1 MVFYKSEWKSRLSV
15 TFVPCEL
22 PFFHLNFFHFAMV
35 DGKDDPQQGIETT
48 PAEGIEV
55 VHNQDRK
62 VDMGEYEN
70 KQDISHV
77 EKVLSESDDLV
88 KDNMDIT
95 RVDKEIQAY
104 AAHSQVD
111 IDEETNKRL
120 KKLIDRRVL
129 VVMICTYFLQ
139 ALDKGTMSF
148 AAIMGIKDDAHLN
161 DGQKVCN
168 TCCAFSSIN
177 ILSLFL
183 SIVLLV
189 DYVYLHRSPCRR
201 ISHKLDHPKS
211 PTRQILGPQHHPL
224 GYDSGTPCSLQEFHW
239 VGHRSYPPGYL

>member
-1 MVFYKSEWKSRLSV
+1 LRSCILTKAWSFISPSGNPDFLSLLS
-15 TFVPCEL
+15 PCEL
-22 PFFHLNFFHFAMV
+22 PFFHLTFFHFAMV
-35 DGKDDPQQGIETT
+35 DGKDDPQQGIEAT

-120 KKLIDRRVL
+120 KKLIDRRIL

-161 DGQKVCN
+161 GGQKVCKHLL
-168 TCCAFSSIN
+168 C
-177 ILSLFL
+177 FL
-183 SIVLLV
+183 
-189 DYVYLHRSPCRR
+189 LH
-201 ISHKLDHPKS
+201 
-211 PTRQILGPQHHPL
+211 QHTKPIPI
-224 GYDSGTPCSLQEFHW
+224 DSTP
-239 VGHRSYPPGYL
+239 G